1 MKIAITGT
9 PGTGKSSVCKI
20 LKRHY
25 PVIDL
30 NKLIEKKKLYT
41 GVDKERGSKIVDIG
55 ALIEHVTHL
64 NLKNTIVFDGHIAH
78 YLPVDIVI
86 VLRASPSELR
96 RRLDKQ
102 GFSEA
107 KIKENVEA
115 EALDV
120 ILVEAVE
127 RSDNVYEIDTSG
139 KEVEEVAECVMEI
152 IKDPNKH
159 RDRYKTGSVDWSEEV
174 FG

>member
-1 MKIAITGT
+1 LKIAITGT
-9 PGTGKSSVCKI
+9 PGTGKTSVCRI
-20 LKRHY
+20 LKKRY

-30 NKLIEKKKLYT
+30 NKLIEDEKLYT
-41 GVDKERGSKIVDIG
+41 GMDKERKTKIVDMDV
-55 ALIEHVTHL
+55 LVEHVVNLGLENTTIFEGHL
-64 NLKNTIVFDGHIAH
+64 AH

-96 RRLDKQ
+96 KRLNKK

-107 KIKENVEA
+107 KVKENVEA

-127 RSDNVYEIDTSG
+127 RSDNVYEIDTSS
-139 KEVEEVAECVMEI
+139 KEVEEVVERI
-152 IKDPNKH
+152 IDIIEAPEKYKDM
-159 RDRYKTGSVDWSEEV
+159 YKPGGVDWSEEV

>member
-1 MKIAITGT
+1 LKIAITGT
-9 PGTGKSSVCKI
+9 PGTGKSSVCER
-20 LKRHY
+20 LKKRY

-30 NKLIEKKKLYT
+30 NELIENEKLYS
-41 GVDKERGSKIVDIG
+41 GMDKERKAKIVDID
-55 ALIEHVTHL
+55 ALIEHAAHL
-64 NLKNTIVFDGHIAH
+64 DIEGITIFEGHLAH

-96 RRLDKQ
+96 KRLGKK

-107 KIKENVEA
+107 KAKENIEA

-127 RSDNVYEIDTSG
+127 RSDNVYEIDTSS
-139 KEVEEVAECVMEI
+139 KDIEEVAEYI
-152 IKDPNKH
+152 IDIIEAPEKYKN
-159 RDRYKTGSVDWSEEV
+159 RYKPGSVDWSGEV

>member
-9 PGTGKSSVCKI
+9 PGTGKSSVCER
-20 LKRHY
+20 LKKRY

-30 NKLIEKKKLYT
+30 NKLIEDEKLYT
-41 GVDKERGSKIVDIG
+41 GMDKERKTKIVDID
-55 ALIEHVTHL
+55 ALVEHVAHL
-64 NLKNTIVFDGHIAH
+64 DIENTTVFEGHLAH
-78 YLPVDIVI
+78 YSPVDIVI
-86 VLRASPSELR
+86 VLRTSPSELR
-96 RRLDKQ
+96 KRLSKK

-107 KIKENVEA
+107 KVKENVEA

-127 RSDNVYEIDTSG
+127 RSDNVYEIDTSS
-139 KEVEEVAECVMEI
+139 KEVEEVAERI
-152 IKDPNKH
+152 IDIIESPEKYKDM
-159 RDRYKTGSVDWSEEV
+159 YKPGGVDWSEEV